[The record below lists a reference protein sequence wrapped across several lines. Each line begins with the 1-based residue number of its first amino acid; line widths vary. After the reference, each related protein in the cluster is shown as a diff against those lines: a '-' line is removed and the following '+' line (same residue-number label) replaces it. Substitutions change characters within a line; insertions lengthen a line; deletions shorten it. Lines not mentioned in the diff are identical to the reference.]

1 MLLSFCYVQAQVD
14 LESGL
19 ADLDV
24 LWDTGPNWIDLK
36 QRRDQINRQKVVS
49 WNNAEKEVDEQ
60 KAVFDIDSNKCDNSV
75 VEQLCCRKRQQDVE
89 NEVIQIIDLEQCQ
102 DSSLGAIEFSQHS
115 DAALVPST
123 KQHYETTA
131 KSDFCGSSETSVK
144 MNFEFRIQTG
154 FDSSNK
160 RDSSACSDVIDLCQ
174 VEPALEKGSIDAQ
187 ISMKT
192 MEAAVLEQDEIEMV
206 LRKLAI
212 GVSKSNVDG
221 DDDLREDLQ
230 PLDHPELQQE
240 VSMQRPP
247 FFVISQDAVH
257 HQSSVEADS
266 RRAGKSISP
275 TSPREEAIGKALA
288 SPRGEEFARR
298 AALQVKN
305 YGIKWRRLQNMTA
318 EWSCDQQKAQT
329 AQMFTRHV
337 LTIKSC
343 LDVDRSRDDW
353 ILRWLILSKH
363 PPSRHRSEY
372 SDVWFGCISV

>member
-1 MLLSFCYVQAQVD
+1 M
-14 LESGL
+14 ESGL

-24 LWDTGPNWIDLK
+24 LWDRGSNWINLK
-36 QRRDQINRQKVVS
+36 QRRDQIDRQKVVS
-49 WNNAEKEVDEQ
+49 WNNAEKVVDEQ
-60 KAVFDIDSNKCDNSV
+60 KAVFDIHSNKCV
-75 VEQLCCRKRQQDVE
+75 VEELGCRKRQQDVE
-89 NEVIQIIDLEQCQ
+89 NEALKRIIDLEQCQ

-123 KQHYETTA
+123 KQQYETTP

-144 MNFEFRIQTG
+144 MIFEFRIQTE

-187 ISMKT
+187 SSTKMT
-192 MEAAVLEQDEIEMV
+192 EAAVLKQDEIEMV

-212 GVSKSNVDG
+212 GVSKSNMDG
-221 DDDLREDLQ
+221 DDDLHEDLQ
-230 PLDHPELQQE
+230 PLAHPELQQE

-257 HQSSVEADS
+257 HQSSIEADS
-266 RRAGKSISP
+266 RRAGKRISP
-275 TSPREEAIGKALA
+275 TRGREAIGKGLF
-288 SPRGEEFARR
+288 SPHGEEFARR
-298 AALQVKN
+298 AALPIKN

-318 EWSCDQQKAQT
+318 EWSCNQQKAQM
-329 AQMFTRHV
+329 AQMFARRV

-343 LDVDRSRDDW
+343 LDVDRSRGEW
-353 ILRWLILSKH
+353 ILRWLMLSKH
-363 PPSRHRSEY
+363 PPSRHRSVY
-372 SDVWFGCISV
+372 SDVWFECISV